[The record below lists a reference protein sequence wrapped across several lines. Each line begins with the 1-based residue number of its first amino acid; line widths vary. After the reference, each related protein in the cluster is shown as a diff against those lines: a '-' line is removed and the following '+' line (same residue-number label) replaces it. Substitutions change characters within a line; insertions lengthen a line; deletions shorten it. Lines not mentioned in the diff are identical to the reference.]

1 MSYGISSL
9 CANSFDPSVSGLAG
23 NIGIQVGTV
32 DGSKA
37 WQKWGAGNTQ
47 WTPLHP
53 VSTTFGAPC
62 TAWDT
67 SALIA
72 NLACDT
78 LGGFKVLFQGT
89 VNADTN
95 LSLRVNA
102 AALAAQQGYWL
113 ATSGFTSGVFLA
125 ALVGISVKAG
135 PFTVAVECEAW
146 KSGNNYQLFRA
157 ESAFKNAGG
166 AFPAEVF
173 STLISLTA
181 LPVPEIGSV
190 GLSAST
196 AGALDATCQATLTR
210 I

>member
-1 MSYGISSL
+1 MSYNTAFQIP
-9 CANSFDPSVSGLAG
+9 NNFDPSVSGLPA
-23 NIGIQVGTV
+23 NIGLAVSTV
-32 DGSKA
+32 DGTKA
-37 WQKWGAGNTQ
+37 WQKFGLGNTQ
-47 WTPLHP
+47 WSPLHP

-67 SALIA
+67 TALIA
-72 NLACDT
+72 SLACDT
-78 LGGFKVLFQGT
+78 LGSFKVLFQGT

-102 AALAAQQGYWL
+102 AAPAAQQGYWL

-125 ALVGISVKAG
+125 ALAGISVKVGA
-135 PFTVAVECEAW
+135 FTVAVECLAW

-157 ESAFKNAGG
+157 ESAFKNSGG